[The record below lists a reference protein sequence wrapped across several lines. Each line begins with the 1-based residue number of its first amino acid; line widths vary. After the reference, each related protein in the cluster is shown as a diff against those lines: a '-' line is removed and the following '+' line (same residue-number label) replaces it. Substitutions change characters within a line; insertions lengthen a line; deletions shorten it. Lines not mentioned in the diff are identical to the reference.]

1 MSIQLRSGNVWKNV
15 SQIKLRSGGVW
26 KNVAQAYLRTGNT
39 WKSLFSG
46 VVLPSIQTRVTVASS
61 GGINAGSTI
70 MNNVNVITLIST
82 RYHWDDADVFTYI
95 WQKSPDNVTWSEIGT
110 NQSTTNPAS
119 GSSSSSITKVLS
131 PSDFTSGPDMYF
143 RFVFNATN
151 SADSVSASSQSLPIL
166 ISYYGVPTPA
176 PGSPS
181 ITGSTVVG
189 NTASAN
195 IGTWTNSPT
204 SYDYRVYYTSGLSVY
219 PLTYAG
225 VKSISTK
232 YLSGFSA
239 ALVTSAAHGYKV
251 DDSVVISGMDSLF
264 NGTHNINLR
273 TSNTIYITLPTPTA
287 YSTTS
292 SYLSG
297 SFVSY
302 NGNAYRSLSTLPSG
316 SNFSI
321 TAAYAVGNN
330 IDFVGV
336 RYTCL
341 SALSASSAWTD
352 AGTGYSVGDNVYYN
366 SNRYRANSSLSS
378 VSAYSGGT
386 FYSVGQVVYA
396 GDNRYQSKTSG
407 NQGNSFTN
415 TTYWTNLGSFAP
427 GVNSMWTSV
436 MPSNTSYWAN
446 VHINNSSYWTL
457 QSFSDT
463 ATSGTTTAP
472 NYYEGTVFSSTS
484 ISIPIT
490 TFDYRQGI
498 DLRGA
503 TTSGSGAV
511 LSFGVKAYNQAT
523 LSPSEYLG
531 QAFIYGVPILSIG
544 SITPSYTTASVP
556 FTSSYISG
564 YLLNLYTQPSITNVI
579 GGATT
584 VTYFAQNTFT
594 SGQQVTITGVNPSVY
609 NGVRTI
615 QSANSTSFTVS
626 ANITDTYISGGTAKV
641 TVSGYPLPVNSNT
654 SPRSITGLSQGTTYY
669 LEMTPFNNG
678 MTGTMQT
685 SSFTTLI
692 QPTISNIAVTDTTLF
707 PSSASSVSVSNTAP
721 SNSGSVSWI
730 NGANTSFA
738 NLRSVTGSGSL
749 STQSDPTSLATTGTF
764 TVISTGTANATIRAI
779 NNNKRVG
786 VTWSQTN
793 AQSYTI
799 DYAIAGAGP
808 APLLNGNS
816 SDSNPVVQLFSD
828 SVARLV
834 TVYNITVYPGLN
846 QSGIGVTLS
855 PPSNSN
861 SATGANK
868 TTDSTG
874 SGSVTYT
881 APAVPPSGGSV
892 SVSPTSGTAGTTQ
905 FTASPSGWSGTAP
918 ITFTYVWSYF
928 NNSFQWVSVATGSTF
943 TPSVISPSPLSWRV
957 VVTAQNDAGTA
968 TATANFTVN
977 NPPNTPTGLA
987 ATTTRT
993 DGINVSW
1000 NPSSGATSYELW
1012 FGPVPT
1018 PSSIP
1023 DFLVGSATSYLDTSM
1038 TEGTNRTYYVRA
1050 RNSAGASAWSSGV
1063 SGTRALPTPNV
1074 TQITALGL
1082 GNTSAPYIRFTFT
1095 STNAASLSIMLYR
1108 SATSSTGP
1116 WTPLATRSVQDTT
1129 GTLVANFSSRTGTT
1143 SNWYYVDVIP
1153 YSGSGGTGTAGTT
1166 RTSRVKR
1173 GTETTTTTVYP

>member
-1 MSIQLRSGNVWKNV
+1 MSIQLRSGSLWKNV
-15 SQIKLRSGGVW
+15 SSIKLRVGGLWKDVSSAYLRSGGAW
-26 KNVAQAYLRTGNT
+26 KF
-39 WKSLFSG
+39 LFSSA
-46 VVLPSIQTRVTVASS
+46 LTPSIQTRVTIALS
-61 GGINAGSTI
+61 GGINASSNI
-70 MNNVNVITLIST
+70 MNDSNPVTITST
-82 RYHWDDADVFTYI
+82 RFHWEDANGYTYV
-95 WQKSPDNVTWSEIGT
+95 WQKSPDNSNWENIGT
-110 NQSTTNPAS
+110 AQATTNPAS
-119 GSSSSSITKVLS
+119 GSSSSSLALTLS
-131 PSDFTSGPDMYF
+131 PSYFTSGPDMYF
-143 RFVFNATN
+143 RFSYRATN
-151 SADSVSASSQSLPIL
+151 STYGTSASSESLSKL
-166 ISYYGVPTPA
+166 VSYYGTPVPI
-176 PGSPS
+176 GQSPS

-189 NTASAN
+189 NTAFAN

-204 SYDYRVYYTSGLSVY
+204 SYDYNVFYTSGLSVY

-225 VKSISTK
+225 VKSVSSK
-232 YLSGFSA
+232 FLSGFSA
-239 ALVTSAAHGYKV
+239 ALVTSSAHGYKTN
-251 DDSVVISGMDSLF
+251 DTVVVSGMDSLF
-264 NGTHNINLR
+264 NGSHTITAR
-273 TSNTIYITLPTPTA
+273 TNSTIFFTLPTPTA
-287 YSTTS
+287 FSITS
-292 SYLSG
+292 SVVSG
-297 SFVSY
+297 TFRSF
-302 NGNAYRSLSTLPSG
+302 NGNAYRAISNLDTST
-316 SNFSI
+316 
-321 TAAYAVGNN
+321 
-330 IDFVGV
+330 
-336 RYTCL
+336 
-341 SALSASSAWTD
+341 AWTD

-386 FYSVGQVVYA
+386 FYSVGQIVYA
-396 GDNRYQSKTSG
+396 NNNRYQSKTSG

-436 MPSNTSYWAN
+436 MPSNTSF
-446 VHINNSSYWTL
+446 WTL
-457 QSFSDT
+457 QSFSDEP
-463 ATSGTTTAP
+463 ASGTTTAP
-472 NYYEGTVFSSTS
+472 NYYEGTVSSSTS
-484 ISIPIT
+484 IPIPIT
-490 TFDYRQGI
+490 TFDYKQGI

-594 SGQQVTITGVNPSVY
+594 SGQQVTITGVNPPVY

-615 QSANSTSFTVS
+615 QSATTTSFTVS
-626 ANITDTYISGGTAKV
+626 ANITDSYISGGTAKV
-641 TVSGYPLPVNSNT
+641 TVSGYPLPVSSNA
-654 SPRSITGLSQGTTYY
+654 SPRSITGLPQGTTYY
-669 LEMTPFNNG
+669 LEITPSNNG

-692 QPTISNIAVTDTTLF
+692 QPTISNISVFNSTPS

-749 STQSDPTSLATTGTF
+749 STQSDPTSLSTTGSF

-779 NNNKRVG
+779 NNNKRVS

-868 TTDSTG
+868 TTDTSE

-881 APAVPPSGGSV
+881 QPATPPSGGSV
-892 SVSPTSGTAGTTQ
+892 SVNPTSGTAGSTT
-905 FTASPSGWSGTAP
+905 FTASPSGWSGNPTP
-918 ITFTYVWSYF
+918 TYSYVWSYL
-928 NNSFQWVSVATGSTF
+928 NNSFQWVSVGTGSTF
-943 TPSVISPSPLSWRV
+943 TPSVISPTPLDWRV
-957 VVTAQNDAGTA
+957 VLTA
-968 TATANFTVN
+968 TNSAGSAQATANFTVN
-977 NPPNTPTGLA
+977 NPAVIPTITMGANSNVTSSSGTINWTSTNQNSFSSNGSFASSGGSTVRSISKTGLA
-987 ATTTRT
+987 PSTRYTGTVTVTSSTGNTASADYDLTTSAAPVASVSSITGSTGGRTGTTFWNDPKTTMRYTFQNATSATARIQRSA
-993 DGINVSW
+993 DNVTW
-1000 NPSSGATSYELW
+1000 TSGATESLSISSN
-1012 FGPVPT
+1012 VATQSTNQPT
-1018 PSSIP
+1018 
-1023 DFLVGSATSYLDTSM
+1023 
-1038 TEGTNRTYYVRA
+1038 
-1050 RNSAGASAWSSGV
+1050 
-1063 SGTRALPTPNV
+1063 
-1074 TQITALGL
+1074 
-1082 GNTSAPYIRFTFT
+1082 GNTSA
-1095 STNAASLSIMLYR
+1095 S
-1108 SATSSTGP
+1108 
-1116 WTPLATRSVQDTT
+1116 
-1129 GTLVANFSSRTGTT
+1129 ANFYYRAQVISINGTT
-1143 SNWYYVDVIP
+1143 LGTPITSASFRNTVTPISNR
-1153 YSGSGGTGTAGTT
+1153 AL
-1166 RTSRVKR
+1166 
-1173 GTETTTTTVYP
+1173 YP